1 MTEDSDSDNPI
12 PPPFV
17 QSDRPQKLPGRR
29 DGPNA
34 GEHGGQE
41 RREVGEHHGVT
52 VDLPGRGEPRF
63 VCLMQNF
70 SIVQQRNDYI
80 SI

>member
-1 MTEDSDSDNPI
+1 MSASTRHCRAQYK
-12 PPPFV
+12 V
-17 QSDRPQKLPGRR
+17 
-29 DGPNA
+29 
-34 GEHGGQE
+34 
-41 RREVGEHHGVT
+41 
-52 VDLPGRGEPRF
+52 RF